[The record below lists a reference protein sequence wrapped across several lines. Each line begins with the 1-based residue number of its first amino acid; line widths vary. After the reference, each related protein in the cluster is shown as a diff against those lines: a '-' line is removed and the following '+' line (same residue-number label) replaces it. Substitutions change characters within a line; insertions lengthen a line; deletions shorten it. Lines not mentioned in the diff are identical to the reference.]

1 MKKIDVYP
9 LPDLAPELPIN
20 GVSVAVDVLRA
31 TTTIATALAAG
42 AEKVVPFET
51 VEETLEAK
59 RVFLARRPEDR
70 DRVKL
75 GGERNAVPIDGFDFG
90 NSPNQYVPDALAGK
104 TLLFTTTNGTRA
116 ILSCR
121 GTVLLAAFVNAN
133 AVVERIL
140 REESDVVS
148 IVCAGTDGQYTE
160 EDLLLAGL
168 LVDRLTLRSSDYA
181 LNVQAEVSREQWR
194 RRRSSPLV
202 DALKESRGGQN
213 LRRAKLLG
221 DVADAARLD
230 SLDVVPE
237 FRVGEIK
244 LDSAFQK

>member
-59 RVFLARRPEDR
+59 RVFLARRPEDQ

-75 GGERNAVPIDGFDFG
+75 GGERNAVPIDGFGFG

-194 RRRSSPLV
+194 RRRSTPLV

-221 DVADAARLD
+221 DVADAAKLD

>member
-59 RVFLARRPEDR
+59 RVFLARRPEDQ

-194 RRRSSPLV
+194 RQRSTSLV
-202 DALKESRGGQN
+202 DALKECRGGQN

-221 DVADAARLD
+221 DVADAAKLD

-244 LDSAFQK
+244 LDSAFPK

>member
-59 RVFLARRPEDR
+59 RVFLARRPEDQ

-194 RRRSSPLV
+194 RRRSTPLV

-221 DVADAARLD
+221 DVADAAKLD